1 MSGSEDFLQGKY
13 NKTSQRKRTVS
24 TDEQLE
30 DLNILFSKNPYLDRD
45 LQVEVASKMNIDPTV
60 VQVWFK
66 NHRAKLKRAKSTQ
79 VPPPQEAQHQTPLED
94 PVTKQTEPEQFPDT
108 EITSSHKEQTTIWWL
123 GFKNIPGP
131 IQLWDTAGQERFRKS
146 MVQHYYR
153 NVHAVVFVYDM
164 TNMASFHSLP
174 SWIEECKQ
182 HLLAD
187 DIPRIL
193 VGNKCDLR
201 SAIQVPTDLAQKF
214 ADTHSMPLFETSAKN
229 PNDNDHVEAI
239 FMTLAHKLKSHKPL
253 MLSQPPDNGIILKP
267 EPKPAMMC
275 WC

>member
-1 MSGSEDFLQGKY
+1 MTSEMESSLEASFMSSGALSGSSVFLPPARSRIFKIIVIGDSNVGKTCLTY
-13 NKTSQRKRTVS
+13 RFCAGR
-24 TDEQLE
+24 
-30 DLNILFSKNPYLDRD
+30 
-45 LQVEVASKMNIDPTV
+45 
-60 VQVWFK
+60 
-66 NHRAKLKRAKSTQ
+66 
-79 VPPPQEAQHQTPLED
+79 
-94 PVTKQTEPEQFPDT
+94 FPDRT
-108 EITSSHKEQTTIWWL
+108 EATI
-123 GFKNIPGP
+123 GVDFRERAVEIDGERIK

-182 HLLAD
+182 HLLAS

-253 MLSQPPDNGIILKP
+253 MLTQPPDDGVTLKP
-267 EPKPAMMC
+267 EPKPAVTC